1 MRSKALLASNILAS
15 IYIPILFGTTILL
28 IEQISKIRVNIPYM
42 SFEFWILIFK
52 LVQYSSTALTTVF
65 VIVVLALLHVVL
77 FVLAILLGWI
87 AYARKSWGTGLA
99 SAIIYLVGSVIF
111 PISLVLVLPIMSIVF
126 GFIGAFDQR
135 KYHKK
140 EKLENNTVEVNL
152 RNSDDH
158 VICQV
163 SQTKVILPSNNSD
176 NFHKVGMNAS
186 ENNNIDVN
194 QNHAFAGQAPAL
206 VGQNPTLVGQNPTLV
221 GQNPNAYENQSM
233 PVTPMLVTPAQ
244 VTSMSAAPQ
253 NVINTTSVTDSTSSI
268 NTQNEGTNHKN
279 NSFRDY
285 YISLKQSTTKV
296 FQNNVIIT
304 KCRTFFKKEYKAIE
318 DTISNIDNN
327 GGSAKNNTKN
337 NVKNNV
343 GNSVRNSARNN
354 AMNNTMNGTMNGT
367 MNSAIN
373 NTRNCARNVNNH
385 VMNVNNGARNIN
397 NNATNVNSSGIN
409 ANNVINV
416 QSNANTHAP
425 YRR

>member
-28 IEQISKIRVNIPYM
+28 IEQISKIRINIPYM

-152 RNSDDH
+152 KSSDDH

-163 SQTKVILPSNNSD
+163 SQTKVILPANNSD
-176 NFHKVGMNAS
+176 NFHKDGMNAS
-186 ENNNIDVN
+186 ANNNIDVN
-194 QNHAFAGQAPAL
+194 QNPTFAGQA
-206 VGQNPTLVGQNPTLV
+206 PTLV
-221 GQNPNAYENQSM
+221 GQNPNAYESQPMPVMPM
-233 PVTPMLVTPAQ
+233 PVTPMPVTPAQ
-244 VTSMSAAPQ
+244 VTSMSASTQ

-268 NTQNEGTNHKN
+268 NPQNEGTNHKN

-337 NVKNNV
+337 NA
-343 GNSVRNSARNN
+343 GNSVRNGARNN
-354 AMNNTMNGTMNGT
+354 AMNNTMNNTMNGTMNGT
-367 MNSAIN
+367 IN

-385 VMNVNNGARNIN
+385 VVNVNNGARNIN

>member
-152 RNSDDH
+152 KSSDDH

-176 NFHKVGMNAS
+176 NFHKDGMNAS
-186 ENNNIDVN
+186 ANNNIDVN
-194 QNHAFAGQAPAL
+194 QNPTFAGQA
-206 VGQNPTLVGQNPTLV
+206 PTLV
-221 GQNPNAYENQSM
+221 GQNPNAYESQPMSVMTM
-233 PVTPMLVTPAQ
+233 PVTPAQ
-244 VTSMSAAPQ
+244 VTSMSASPQ

-268 NTQNEGTNHKN
+268 NPQNEGTNHKN

-327 GGSAKNNTKN
+327 GGSAKNNAKN
-337 NVKNNV
+337 NA
-343 GNSVRNSARNN
+343 GNSVRNGARNN

-416 QSNANTHAP
+416 QSNANAHAP

>member
-52 LVQYSSTALTTVF
+52 LVQYSSTALTTVL

-176 NFHKVGMNAS
+176 NFHKDGMNAS

-206 VGQNPTLVGQNPTLV
+206 VGQNPALIGQSS
-221 GQNPNAYENQSM
+221 NAYDSQSV
-233 PVTPMLVTPAQ
+233 PVTPVQ

-327 GGSAKNNTKN
+327 GVSAKNNSKN
-337 NVKNNV
+337 NAKNNA
-343 GNSVRNSARNN
+343 GNSVRNGARNN
-354 AMNNTMNGTMNGT
+354 V

>member
-28 IEQISKIRVNIPYM
+28 IEQISKIRINIPYM

-152 RNSDDH
+152 KSSDDH

-176 NFHKVGMNAS
+176 NFHKDGMNAIA
-186 ENNNIDVN
+186 NNSIDVN
-194 QNHAFAGQAPAL
+194 QNPTFAGQA
-206 VGQNPTLVGQNPTLV
+206 PTLV
-221 GQNPNAYENQSM
+221 GQNPNAYENQPM
-233 PVTPMLVTPAQ
+233 PVMPMPVTPAQ

-268 NTQNEGTNHKN
+268 NPQNEGTNHKN

-327 GGSAKNNTKN
+327 GGSAKSNTKN

-343 GNSVRNSARNN
+343 GNSVRN
-354 AMNNTMNGTMNGT
+354 G
-367 MNSAIN
+367 
-373 NTRNCARNVNNH
+373 ARNVNNH

-416 QSNANTHAP
+416 QGNANTHAP

>member
-15 IYIPILFGTTILL
+15 IYIPVLFGTTILL
-28 IEQISKIRVNIPYM
+28 IGQISKIRINIPYM

-65 VIVVLALLHVVL
+65 VIIVLALLHVVL
-77 FVLAILLGWI
+77 FVLALLLGWI

-152 RNSDDH
+152 RSHDDH

-163 SQTKVILPSNNSD
+163 SQTKVLLPANNSD
-176 NFHKVGMNAS
+176 NFHKDGMNADA
-186 ENNNIDVN
+186 NNNIDVN
-194 QNHAFAGQAPAL
+194 QNPGLIGQA
-206 VGQNPTLVGQNPTLV
+206 NTLVGQNHTLI
-221 GQNPNAYENQSM
+221 GQSSNAYESQSV
-233 PVTPMLVTPAQ
+233 PVTPVQ

-253 NVINTTSVTDSTSSI
+253 NVINTASVTGSTSSI
-268 NTQNEGTNHKN
+268 NPQNEGTNHKN

-327 GGSAKNNTKN
+327 GGSTKNNAKSNAKNNA
-337 NVKNNV
+337 
-343 GNSVRNSARNN
+343 GNSVINGARNR
-354 AMNNTMNGTMNGT
+354 T
-367 MNSAIN
+367 MNSTIN
-373 NTRNCARNVNNH
+373 NTRNGARNINNN
-385 VMNVNNGARNIN
+385 VRNVNNGARNIN

-409 ANNVINV
+409 TNNVINV

>member
-152 RNSDDH
+152 KSSDDH

-176 NFHKVGMNAS
+176 NFHKDGMNAS

-194 QNHAFAGQAPAL
+194 QNHAFAGQAPTLVGQAPAL
-206 VGQNPTLVGQNPTLV
+206 VGQNPNS
-221 GQNPNAYENQSM
+221 YESQPM
-233 PVTPMLVTPAQ
+233 PVMPAQ
-244 VTSMSAAPQ
+244 VTPMSAAPQ
-253 NVINTTSVTDSTSSI
+253 NVINATSVTDSTSSI
-268 NTQNEGTNHKN
+268 NPQNEGTNHKN

-327 GGSAKNNTKN
+327 GGSAKNNAKN
-337 NVKNNV
+337 NVNNP
-343 GNSVRNSARNN
+343 GNSVINGARNN
-354 AMNNTMNGTMNGT
+354 AMNST
-367 MNSAIN
+367 MNSTQNGARNIN
-373 NTRNCARNVNNH
+373 NNVR
-385 VMNVNNGARNIN
+385 NVNNGARNIN

-425 YRR
+425 CRR

>member
-152 RNSDDH
+152 KSSDDH

-176 NFHKVGMNAS
+176 NFHKDGMNAS

-194 QNHAFAGQAPAL
+194 QNHAFAGQAPTLVGQAPAL
-206 VGQNPTLVGQNPTLV
+206 VGQNPNS
-221 GQNPNAYENQSM
+221 YESQPM
-233 PVTPMLVTPAQ
+233 PVMPAQ
-244 VTSMSAAPQ
+244 VTPMSASPQ

-268 NTQNEGTNHKN
+268 NPQNEGTNHKN

-327 GGSAKNNTKN
+327 GGSAKNNAKN
-337 NVKNNV
+337 NVNNP
-343 GNSVRNSARNN
+343 GNSVINGARNN
-354 AMNNTMNGTMNGT
+354 AMNST
-367 MNSAIN
+367 MNSTQNGARNIN
-373 NTRNCARNVNNH
+373 NNVR
-385 VMNVNNGARNIN
+385 NVNNGARNIN

-425 YRR
+425 CRR

>member
-163 SQTKVILPSNNSD
+163 SQTKVILPANNSD
-176 NFHKVGMNAS
+176 NFHKDGMNAS
-186 ENNNIDVN
+186 ANNNIDVN
-194 QNHAFAGQAPAL
+194 QAPTFAGQS
-206 VGQNPTLVGQNPTLV
+206 PTLVGQTPALI
-221 GQNPNAYENQSM
+221 GQSSNAYDSQSV
-233 PVTPMLVTPAQ
+233 PVTPVQ

-253 NVINTTSVTDSTSSI
+253 NVINTASVTGSTSSI
-268 NTQNEGTNHKN
+268 NPQNEGTNHKN

-327 GGSAKNNTKN
+327 GVSAKNNTKN

-354 AMNNTMNGTMNGT
+354 AMNGAINGT
-367 MNSAIN
+367 IN

-385 VMNVNNGARNIN
+385 VVNVNNGARNIN
-397 NNATNVNSSGIN
+397 NNATSVNSSGIN

-416 QSNANTHAP
+416 QGNANTHAP

>member
-28 IEQISKIRVNIPYM
+28 IEQISKIRINIPYM

-65 VIVVLALLHVVL
+65 VIIVLALLHVVL

-152 RNSDDH
+152 KSSDDR

-163 SQTKVILPSNNSD
+163 SQTKVILPANNSD
-176 NFHKVGMNAS
+176 NFHKDGMNAS
-186 ENNNIDVN
+186 ANNNIDVN
-194 QNHAFAGQAPAL
+194 QAPTFAGQTPAL
-206 VGQNPTLVGQNPTLV
+206 I
-221 GQNPNAYENQSM
+221 GQNPNAYENQPM
-233 PVTPMLVTPAQ
+233 PVTPMPVTPAQ

-354 AMNNTMNGTMNGT
+354 AMN
-367 MNSAIN
+367 SAVN
-373 NTRNCARNVNNH
+373 NTRNGARNVNNH

>member
-65 VIVVLALLHVVL
+65 VIIVLALLHVVL

-87 AYARKSWGTGLA
+87 AYARKSWGTGLS

-163 SQTKVILPSNNSD
+163 SQTKVILPANNSD
-176 NFHKVGMNAS
+176 NFHKDGMNAS
-186 ENNNIDVN
+186 ANNNIDVN
-194 QNHAFAGQAPAL
+194 QA
-206 VGQNPTLVGQNPTLV
+206 PTLVGQAPTLV
-221 GQNPNAYENQSM
+221 GQNPNAYENQPM

-244 VTSMSAAPQ
+244 VTSMSASSQ
-253 NVINTTSVTDSTSSI
+253 NVINATSVTDSTSSI
-268 NTQNEGTNHKN
+268 NPQNEGTKHKN

-318 DTISNIDNN
+318 DTINNIDNN
-327 GGSAKNNTKN
+327 GGSVKNNAKSNAKN
-337 NVKNNV
+337 NVKNNA
-343 GNSVRNSARNN
+343 GNSVINSARNN
-354 AMNNTMNGTMNGT
+354 A

-373 NTRNCARNVNNH
+373 NTRNGARNVNNH
-385 VMNVNNGARNIN
+385 VVNVNNGMRNIN

-416 QSNANTHAP
+416 QNNANIHSP

>member
-152 RNSDDH
+152 KSSDDH

-176 NFHKVGMNAS
+176 NFHKDGMNAS
-186 ENNNIDVN
+186 ANNNIDVN
-194 QNHAFAGQAPAL
+194 QNPTFAGQA
-206 VGQNPTLVGQNPTLV
+206 PTLV
-221 GQNPNAYENQSM
+221 GQNPNAYESQPMSVMTM
-233 PVTPMLVTPAQ
+233 PVTPAQ
-244 VTSMSAAPQ
+244 VTSMSASPQ

-268 NTQNEGTNHKN
+268 NPQNEGTNHKN

-354 AMNNTMNGTMNGT
+354 AMNG
-367 MNSAIN
+367 AIN

>member
-126 GFIGAFDQR
+126 GFVGAFDQR

-152 RNSDDH
+152 KSSDDH

-176 NFHKVGMNAS
+176 NFHKDGMNAS

-194 QNHAFAGQAPAL
+194 QAPTFAGQA
-206 VGQNPTLVGQNPTLV
+206 PTLV
-221 GQNPNAYENQSM
+221 GQNPNAYENQPM
-233 PVTPMLVTPAQ
+233 PVTPMPVTPAQ
-244 VTSMSAAPQ
+244 VTSMSASPQ

-268 NTQNEGTNHKN
+268 NPQNEGTNHKN

-327 GGSAKNNTKN
+327 GGSAKSNTKN

-354 AMNNTMNGTMNGT
+354 AMNG
-367 MNSAIN
+367 AIN
-373 NTRNCARNVNNH
+373 NTRNCARNVNNN
-385 VMNVNNGARNIN
+385 VRNVNNGARNIN

>member
-176 NFHKVGMNAS
+176 NFHKDGMNAS
-186 ENNNIDVN
+186 ANNNIDVN
-194 QNHAFAGQAPAL
+194 QNPAFAGQA
-206 VGQNPTLVGQNPTLV
+206 PTLV
-221 GQNPNAYENQSM
+221 GQNPNAYENQPM
-233 PVTPMLVTPAQ
+233 PVMPMPVTPAQ

-268 NTQNEGTNHKN
+268 NPQNEGTNHKN

-327 GGSAKNNTKN
+327 GVSAKNNTKN

-354 AMNNTMNGTMNGT
+354 AMNG
-367 MNSAIN
+367 AIN
-373 NTRNCARNVNNH
+373 NTRNGARNVNNNVRNVNNH
-385 VMNVNNGARNIN
+385 VVNVNNGARNIN

>member
-194 QNHAFAGQAPAL
+194 QNHAFAGQAHAFA
-206 VGQNPTLVGQNPTLV
+206 GQAPTLV
-221 GQNPNAYENQSM
+221 GQNPNAYESQPM
-233 PVTPMLVTPAQ
+233 PVTPMLVTPAH
-244 VTSMSAAPQ
+244 VTSMSASPQ

-268 NTQNEGTNHKN
+268 NPQNEGTKHKN

-327 GGSAKNNTKN
+327 GVSAKNNSKN
-337 NVKNNV
+337 NAKNNA
-343 GNSVRNSARNN
+343 GNSVRNGARNN
-354 AMNNTMNGTMNGT
+354 V
-367 MNSAIN
+367 MNSTIN
-373 NTRNCARNVNNH
+373 NTQNGARNVNNN
-385 VMNVNNGARNIN
+385 VRNVNNGVRNIN

-416 QSNANTHAP
+416 QSNANTNAP

>member
-152 RNSDDH
+152 KSSDDH

-176 NFHKVGMNAS
+176 NFHKDGMNAS
-186 ENNNIDVN
+186 ANNNIDVN
-194 QNHAFAGQAPAL
+194 QNPTFAGQA
-206 VGQNPTLVGQNPTLV
+206 PTLV
-221 GQNPNAYENQSM
+221 GQNPNAYESQPMSVMTM
-233 PVTPMLVTPAQ
+233 PVTPAQ
-244 VTSMSAAPQ
+244 VTSMSASPQ

-268 NTQNEGTNHKN
+268 NPQNEGTNHKN

-327 GGSAKNNTKN
+327 GGSAKSNSNSNTKN
-337 NVKNNV
+337 NAKNNV
-343 GNSVRNSARNN
+343 NNAGNSVRNGARNN

-416 QSNANTHAP
+416 QSNANAHAP

>member
-152 RNSDDH
+152 KSSDDH

-176 NFHKVGMNAS
+176 NFHKDGMNAS
-186 ENNNIDVN
+186 ANNNIDVN
-194 QNHAFAGQAPAL
+194 QNPAFAGQAPAL
-206 VGQNPTLVGQNPTLV
+206 VGQNP
-221 GQNPNAYENQSM
+221 NAYENQPM
-233 PVTPMLVTPAQ
+233 PVMPMPVTPAQ

-268 NTQNEGTNHKN
+268 NPQNEGTNHKN

-327 GGSAKNNTKN
+327 GGSAKSNSNSNTKN
-337 NVKNNV
+337 NA
-343 GNSVRNSARNN
+343 GNSVRNGARNN
-354 AMNNTMNGTMNGT
+354 AMNGTMNGT
-367 MNSAIN
+367 MNSAVN
-373 NTRNCARNVNNH
+373 NTRNGARNVNNH

-416 QSNANTHAP
+416 QSNANTNAP

>member
-176 NFHKVGMNAS
+176 NFHKDGMNAS
-186 ENNNIDVN
+186 ANNNIDVN
-194 QNHAFAGQAPAL
+194 QAPTFAGQAP
-206 VGQNPTLVGQNPTLV
+206 TLVGQTPALV
-221 GQNPNAYENQSM
+221 GQNPNAYENQPM
-233 PVTPMLVTPAQ
+233 PVTPMPVTPAQ
-244 VTSMSAAPQ
+244 VTSMSASPQ

-268 NTQNEGTNHKN
+268 NPQNEGTNHKN

-354 AMNNTMNGTMNGT
+354 AMN
-367 MNSAIN
+367 SAVN
-373 NTRNCARNVNNH
+373 NTRNGARNVNNHVRNVNNH

-416 QSNANTHAP
+416 QGNANTHAP

>member
-152 RNSDDH
+152 KSSDDR

-163 SQTKVILPSNNSD
+163 SQTKVILPANNSD
-176 NFHKVGMNAS
+176 NFHKDGMNAS
-186 ENNNIDVN
+186 ANNNIDVN
-194 QNHAFAGQAPAL
+194 QAPTFAGQA
-206 VGQNPTLVGQNPTLV
+206 PTLV
-221 GQNPNAYENQSM
+221 GQNPNAYENQPM
-233 PVTPMLVTPAQ
+233 PVTPMPVTPAQ
-244 VTSMSAAPQ
+244 VTSMSASPQ

-268 NTQNEGTNHKN
+268 NPQNEGTNHKN

-327 GGSAKNNTKN
+327 GGSAKSNTKN

-354 AMNNTMNGTMNGT
+354 AMNG
-367 MNSAIN
+367 AIN
-373 NTRNCARNVNNH
+373 NTRNCARNVNNN
-385 VMNVNNGARNIN
+385 VRNVNNGARNIN

>member
-163 SQTKVILPSNNSD
+163 SQTKVILPANNSD
-176 NFHKVGMNAS
+176 NFHKDGMNAS
-186 ENNNIDVN
+186 ANNNIDVN
-194 QNHAFAGQAPAL
+194 QAPTFAGQAP
-206 VGQNPTLVGQNPTLV
+206 TLVGQTPALI
-221 GQNPNAYENQSM
+221 GQSSNAYDSQSV
-233 PVTPMLVTPAQ
+233 PVTPVQ

-253 NVINTTSVTDSTSSI
+253 NVINTASVTGSTSSI
-268 NTQNEGTNHKN
+268 NPQNEGTNHKN

-327 GGSAKNNTKN
+327 GVSAKNNTKN

-343 GNSVRNSARNN
+343 GNSVRNGARNN
-354 AMNNTMNGTMNGT
+354 AMNG
-367 MNSAIN
+367 AIN

>member
-28 IEQISKIRVNIPYM
+28 IEQISKIRINIPYM

-65 VIVVLALLHVVL
+65 VIIVLALLHVVL

-152 RNSDDH
+152 KSSDDH

-176 NFHKVGMNAS
+176 NFHKDGMNAIA
-186 ENNNIDVN
+186 NNSIDVN
-194 QNHAFAGQAPAL
+194 QNPTFAGQA
-206 VGQNPTLVGQNPTLV
+206 PTLV
-221 GQNPNAYENQSM
+221 GQNPNAYENQPM
-233 PVTPMLVTPAQ
+233 PVMPMPVTPAQ

-268 NTQNEGTNHKN
+268 NPQNEGTNHKN

-327 GGSAKNNTKN
+327 GGSAKSNTKN

-354 AMNNTMNGTMNGT
+354 AMN
-367 MNSAIN
+367 SAVN

>member
-152 RNSDDH
+152 KSSDDR

-163 SQTKVILPSNNSD
+163 SQTKVILPANNSD
-176 NFHKVGMNAS
+176 NFHKDGMNAS
-186 ENNNIDVN
+186 ANNNIDVN
-194 QNHAFAGQAPAL
+194 QAPTFAGQA
-206 VGQNPTLVGQNPTLV
+206 PTLV
-221 GQNPNAYENQSM
+221 GQNPNAYESQPM
-233 PVTPMLVTPAQ
+233 PVTPMPVTPAQ
-244 VTSMSAAPQ
+244 VTSMSASPQ

-268 NTQNEGTNHKN
+268 NPQNEGTNHKN

-327 GGSAKNNTKN
+327 GGSAKSNTKN

-354 AMNNTMNGTMNGT
+354 AMNG
-367 MNSAIN
+367 AIN
-373 NTRNCARNVNNH
+373 NTRNCARNVNNN
-385 VMNVNNGARNIN
+385 VRNVNNGARNIN

>member
-126 GFIGAFDQR
+126 GFVGAFDQR

-152 RNSDDH
+152 KSSDDH

-176 NFHKVGMNAS
+176 NFHKDGMNAS

-194 QNHAFAGQAPAL
+194 QNHAFAGQAPTLVGQAPAL
-206 VGQNPTLVGQNPTLV
+206 VGQNPNS
-221 GQNPNAYENQSM
+221 YESQPM
-233 PVTPMLVTPAQ
+233 PVMPAQ

-253 NVINTTSVTDSTSSI
+253 NVINPTSVTDSTSSI
-268 NTQNEGTNHKN
+268 NPQNEGTNHKN

-337 NVKNNV
+337 NVNNP
-343 GNSVRNSARNN
+343 GNSVINSARNN
-354 AMNNTMNGTMNGT
+354 AMG
-367 MNSAIN
+367 AIN
-373 NTRNCARNVNNH
+373 NTRNGARNVNNN
-385 VMNVNNGARNIN
+385 VRNVNNGARNIN

-416 QSNANTHAP
+416 QSNANTHSP

>member
-176 NFHKVGMNAS
+176 NFHKDGMNAS
-186 ENNNIDVN
+186 ANNNIDVN
-194 QNHAFAGQAPAL
+194 QNPAFAGQA
-206 VGQNPTLVGQNPTLV
+206 PTLV
-221 GQNPNAYENQSM
+221 GQNPNAYENQPM
-233 PVTPMLVTPAQ
+233 PVMPMPVTPAQ
-244 VTSMSAAPQ
+244 VTSMSASPQ

-268 NTQNEGTNHKN
+268 NPQNEGTNHKN

-354 AMNNTMNGTMNGT
+354 AMN
-367 MNSAIN
+367 SAVN
-373 NTRNCARNVNNH
+373 NTRNGARNVNNHVRNVNNH

>member
-28 IEQISKIRVNIPYM
+28 IEQISKIRINIPYM

-176 NFHKVGMNAS
+176 NFHKDGMNAS
-186 ENNNIDVN
+186 ANNNIDVN
-194 QNHAFAGQAPAL
+194 QAPTFAGQAPAL
-206 VGQNPTLVGQNPTLV
+206 VGQNP
-221 GQNPNAYENQSM
+221 NAYENQPM
-233 PVTPMLVTPAQ
+233 PVMPMPVTPAQ

-268 NTQNEGTNHKN
+268 NPQNEGTNHKN

-327 GGSAKNNTKN
+327 GGSAKSNSNSNTKN
-337 NVKNNV
+337 NA
-343 GNSVRNSARNN
+343 GNSVRNGARNN
-354 AMNNTMNGTMNGT
+354 AMNGTMNGT
-367 MNSAIN
+367 MNSAVN
-373 NTRNCARNVNNH
+373 NTRNGARNVNNH

-416 QSNANTHAP
+416 QSNANTNAP

>member
-65 VIVVLALLHVVL
+65 VIIVLALLHVVL

-87 AYARKSWGTGLA
+87 AYARKSWGTGLS

-163 SQTKVILPSNNSD
+163 SQTKVILPANNSD
-176 NFHKVGMNAS
+176 NFHKDGMNAS
-186 ENNNIDVN
+186 ANNNIDVN
-194 QNHAFAGQAPAL
+194 QA
-206 VGQNPTLVGQNPTLV
+206 PTLVGQNPALI
-221 GQNPNAYENQSM
+221 GQNPNAYENQHM
-233 PVTPMLVTPAQ
+233 PVTPAQ

-304 KCRTFFKKEYKAIE
+304 KCRTFFKKECKAIE

-354 AMNNTMNGTMNGT
+354 AMN
-367 MNSAIN
+367 SAVN
-373 NTRNCARNVNNH
+373 NTRNGARNVNNH

>member
-28 IEQISKIRVNIPYM
+28 IEQISKIRINIPYM

-65 VIVVLALLHVVL
+65 VIIVLALLHVVL

-152 RNSDDH
+152 KSSDDR

-163 SQTKVILPSNNSD
+163 SQTKVILPANNSD
-176 NFHKVGMNAS
+176 NFHKDGMNAS
-186 ENNNIDVN
+186 ANNNIDVN
-194 QNHAFAGQAPAL
+194 QAPTFAGQTPAL
-206 VGQNPTLVGQNPTLV
+206 I
-221 GQNPNAYENQSM
+221 GQNPNAYENQHM
-233 PVTPMLVTPAQ
+233 PVTPAQ

-327 GGSAKNNTKN
+327 GVSAKNNSKN
-337 NVKNNV
+337 NAKNNA
-343 GNSVRNSARNN
+343 GNSVRNGARNN
-354 AMNNTMNGTMNGT
+354 V
-367 MNSAIN
+367 MNSTIN
-373 NTRNCARNVNNH
+373 NTQNGARNVNNN
-385 VMNVNNGARNIN
+385 VRNVNNGVRNIN

-416 QSNANTHAP
+416 QSNANTNAP

>member
-152 RNSDDH
+152 RSHDDH

-163 SQTKVILPSNNSD
+163 SQTKVLLPANNSD
-176 NFHKVGMNAS
+176 NFHKDGMNADA
-186 ENNNIDVN
+186 NNNIDVN
-194 QNHAFAGQAPAL
+194 HAPTFAGQAP
-206 VGQNPTLVGQNPTLV
+206 TLVGQDNTLV
-221 GQNPNAYENQSM
+221 GQANTLVGQTPALIGQNPNAYENQHM
-233 PVTPMLVTPAQ
+233 PVTPAQ

-354 AMNNTMNGTMNGT
+354 AMN
-367 MNSAIN
+367 SAVN
-373 NTRNCARNVNNH
+373 NTRNGARNVNNH

-416 QSNANTHAP
+416 QSNANTNAP

>member
-152 RNSDDH
+152 RNSDNH

-163 SQTKVILPSNNSD
+163 SQTKVLLPANNSD
-176 NFHKVGMNAS
+176 NFHKDGMNADA
-186 ENNNIDVN
+186 NNNIDVN
-194 QNHAFAGQAPAL
+194 QNPTFAGQA
-206 VGQNPTLVGQNPTLV
+206 PTLV
-221 GQNPNAYENQSM
+221 GQNPNAYENQPM
-233 PVTPMLVTPAQ
+233 PVMPMPVTPAQ

-268 NTQNEGTNHKN
+268 NPQNEGTNHKN

-327 GGSAKNNTKN
+327 GGSAKSNTKN

-354 AMNNTMNGTMNGT
+354 AMNG
-367 MNSAIN
+367 AIN

-416 QSNANTHAP
+416 QGNANTHAP

>member
-152 RNSDDH
+152 KSSDDR

-176 NFHKVGMNAS
+176 NFHKDGMNAS
-186 ENNNIDVN
+186 ANNNIDVN
-194 QNHAFAGQAPAL
+194 QNPTFAGQA
-206 VGQNPTLVGQNPTLV
+206 PTLVGQNPTLV
-221 GQNPNAYENQSM
+221 GQNPNAYESQPM
-233 PVTPMLVTPAQ
+233 PVTPAQ
-244 VTSMSAAPQ
+244 VTSMSASPQ

-268 NTQNEGTNHKN
+268 NPQNEGTNHKN

-327 GGSAKNNTKN
+327 GGSAKSNTKN

-354 AMNNTMNGTMNGT
+354 AMNG
-367 MNSAIN
+367 AIN

>member
-28 IEQISKIRVNIPYM
+28 IEQISKIRINIPYM

-65 VIVVLALLHVVL
+65 VIIVLALLHVVL

-176 NFHKVGMNAS
+176 NFHKDGMNAS
-186 ENNNIDVN
+186 ANNNIDVN
-194 QNHAFAGQAPAL
+194 QNHAFAGQ
-206 VGQNPTLVGQNPTLV
+206 NPTLV
-221 GQNPNAYENQSM
+221 GQNPNAYESQPM
-233 PVTPMLVTPAQ
+233 PVTPMPVTPAQ
-244 VTSMSAAPQ
+244 VTSMSASPQ

-268 NTQNEGTNHKN
+268 NPQNEGTNHKN

-327 GGSAKNNTKN
+327 GGSAKNNSKN
-337 NVKNNV
+337 NAKNNA
-343 GNSVRNSARNN
+343 GNSVRNGARNN
-354 AMNNTMNGTMNGT
+354 AMNG
-367 MNSAIN
+367 AIN
-373 NTRNCARNVNNH
+373 NTRNCARNVNNNVRNVNNH

>member
-176 NFHKVGMNAS
+176 NFHKDGMNAIA
-186 ENNNIDVN
+186 NNSIDVN
-194 QNHAFAGQAPAL
+194 QNPTFAGQA
-206 VGQNPTLVGQNPTLV
+206 PTLV
-221 GQNPNAYENQSM
+221 GQNPNAYENQPM
-233 PVTPMLVTPAQ
+233 PVTPMPVTPAQ

-268 NTQNEGTNHKN
+268 NPQNEGTNHKN

-327 GGSAKNNTKN
+327 GGSAKSNSNSNTKN
-337 NVKNNV
+337 NSKNNAKNNA
-343 GNSVRNSARNN
+343 GNSVRNGARNN
-354 AMNNTMNGTMNGT
+354 V
-367 MNSAIN
+367 MNSTIN
-373 NTRNCARNVNNH
+373 NTRNCARNVNNN
-385 VMNVNNGARNIN
+385 VRNVNNGVRNIN

-416 QSNANTHAP
+416 QSNANTNAP

>member
-15 IYIPILFGTTILL
+15 IYIPVLFGTTILL
-28 IEQISKIRVNIPYM
+28 IGQISKIRINIPYM

-65 VIVVLALLHVVL
+65 VIIVLALLHVVL
-77 FVLAILLGWI
+77 FVLALLLGWI

-152 RNSDDH
+152 RSHDDH

-163 SQTKVILPSNNSD
+163 SQTKVLLPANNSD
-176 NFHKVGMNAS
+176 NFHKDGMNADAN
-186 ENNNIDVN
+186 EYIDVN
-194 QNHAFAGQAPAL
+194 QAPGLTGQAPIL
-206 VGQNPTLVGQNPTLV
+206 VAQNS
-221 GQNPNAYENQSM
+221 NAYESQSV
-233 PVTPMLVTPAQ
+233 PVTPVQ
-244 VTSMSAAPQ
+244 VTSMSQEPQ

-268 NTQNEGTNHKN
+268 NPQNESTNHKN

-285 YISLKQSTTKV
+285 YISLKQSTTRV

-327 GGSAKNNTKN
+327 GGSAKNNAKN
-337 NVKNNV
+337 NA
-343 GNSVRNSARNN
+343 GNSVRNVARNN
-354 AMNNTMNGTMNGT
+354 AMNNA
-367 MNSAIN
+367 MNSTIN
-373 NTRNCARNVNNH
+373 NTRNC
-385 VMNVNNGARNIN
+385 ARNIN

-409 ANNVINV
+409 TNNVINV

>member
-28 IEQISKIRVNIPYM
+28 IEQISKIRINIPYM

-176 NFHKVGMNAS
+176 NFHKDGMNAS

-206 VGQNPTLVGQNPTLV
+206 VGQNP
-221 GQNPNAYENQSM
+221 NAYESQPM
-233 PVTPMLVTPAQ
+233 PVTPMPVTPAQ

-268 NTQNEGTNHKN
+268 NPQNEGTNHKN

-327 GGSAKNNTKN
+327 GGSAKSNSNSNTKN
-337 NVKNNV
+337 NSKNNAKNNA
-343 GNSVRNSARNN
+343 GNSVRNGARNN
-354 AMNNTMNGTMNGT
+354 V
-367 MNSAIN
+367 MNSTIN
-373 NTRNCARNVNNH
+373 NTRNCARNVNNN
-385 VMNVNNGARNIN
+385 VRNVNNGVRNIN

-416 QSNANTHAP
+416 QSNANTNAP

>member
-126 GFIGAFDQR
+126 GFVGAFDQR

-152 RNSDDH
+152 KSSDDH

-176 NFHKVGMNAS
+176 NFHKDGMNAS

-194 QNHAFAGQAPAL
+194 QNHAFAGQAP
-206 VGQNPTLVGQNPTLV
+206 TLV
-221 GQNPNAYENQSM
+221 GQNPNAYESQPM
-233 PVTPMLVTPAQ
+233 PVTPMLVTPAH
-244 VTSMSAAPQ
+244 VTSMSASPQ
-253 NVINTTSVTDSTSSI
+253 NVINTASVTDSTSSI
-268 NTQNEGTNHKN
+268 NPQNEGTKHKN

-354 AMNNTMNGTMNGT
+354 AMN
-367 MNSAIN
+367 SAVN
-373 NTRNCARNVNNH
+373 NTRNGARNVNNH

>member
-28 IEQISKIRVNIPYM
+28 IEQISKIRINIPYM

-152 RNSDDH
+152 KSSDDH

-176 NFHKVGMNAS
+176 NFHKDGMNAIA
-186 ENNNIDVN
+186 NNSIDVN
-194 QNHAFAGQAPAL
+194 QNPTFAGQA
-206 VGQNPTLVGQNPTLV
+206 PTLV
-221 GQNPNAYENQSM
+221 GQNPNAYENQPM
-233 PVTPMLVTPAQ
+233 PVMPMPVTPAQ

-268 NTQNEGTNHKN
+268 NPQNEGTNHKN

-343 GNSVRNSARNN
+343 GNSVRNGARNN
-354 AMNNTMNGTMNGT
+354 AMNG
-367 MNSAIN
+367 AIN